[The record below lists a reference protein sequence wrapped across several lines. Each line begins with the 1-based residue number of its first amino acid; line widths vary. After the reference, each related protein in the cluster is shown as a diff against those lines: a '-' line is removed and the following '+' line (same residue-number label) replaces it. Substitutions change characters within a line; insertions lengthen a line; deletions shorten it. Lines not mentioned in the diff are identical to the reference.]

1 VFARADGTPP
11 DPDHLRRSVLYPILK
26 KPGIAPKARQHGFHI
41 FRHSAGSIVAMA
53 SSLKVAQ
60 EYLRHADFSTTA
72 SIYVYLDDSALR
84 QATELLAE
92 QYGSVIESDRIQ

>member
-1 VFARADGTPP
+1 
-11 DPDHLRRSVLYPILK
+11 VLYPILK
-26 KPGIAPKARQHGFHI
+26 KLGIRPKPRQHGFHV
-41 FRHSAGSIVAMA
+41 FRHSAGSIVSTAL
-53 SSLKVAQ
+53 SLKVAQ

-72 SIYVYLDDSALR
+72 NIYVHLDDSALR